1 MGVSSVDIDMGTQPP
16 KSPTVTTTA
25 TNSSPSSPSPI
36 ASKGSTKTSAK
47 NPSVSK
53 KSAVSKPSS
62 VGSKGSISQPA
73 SQSAALKF
81 NPGHAS
87 NEQGVVLDKRKEV
100 LANQSKQIAKTVR
113 VTKSGPH
120 LDLSEI
126 LPNESTSTNGQSS
139 QRMSSGVSTS
149 SHDRSSSVSTNQTI
163 QSSHNLPNQ
172 YASGAAWQQESMA
185 RQLSTPSQNV
195 FNPQQTRQ
203 SNLDPRVSSTHSPSQ
218 SLSPYSIALKQER
231 SSIPIHDNGN
241 QSQLT
246 YSHQT
251 GDQPVSPQQQFPP
264 SYPDSGMTKDKGSN
278 AISNTMGLSSFVPAQ
293 SEFNVMSQGFTGQDP
308 VSSLPFQEYQ
318 RTTSGRMGSEISGNI
333 SHVPIQQ
340 QYETQQ
346 QQDITS
352 IGSNARVLL
361 QNHRSNS
368 ATQFDLNHSISS
380 TTQVSSIA
388 ISSQPSVFT
397 SWDNNIPL
405 PRPQNQMEWRD
416 TNLSHQSSSYPE
428 LHSIHQFASSALTP
442 STTTFSSIPGAFST
456 TEHDESIPSQN
467 TQSGRSIEDRRM
479 QKIAKDM
486 VDCKR
491 YDYSVLLPRHIS
503 QDYDEM
509 WIAPPSTFQ
518 SDLQGIPRQLLVLP
532 KDANF
537 LADVFFENSCYYY
550 PIINRAVVESHLME
564 PQTPQALFLLNIIFM
579 TACKHLGRN
588 TDIKRAVQFRERA
601 REIQYFVDGRERL
614 SRMQGDLLGSQV
626 IYGVFRGVIGIAQ
639 MCGTHRPMPVSSVDD
654 SEEDYE
660 PKIDLV
666 AESRSILANKNFMPE
681 AVYQQRLWTF
691 WGLYLRDCISR
702 LYFAWPHGFDNMDI
716 VAELPKVKGTVGLG
730 GMRRSPTDQSGFD
743 EQQVTGKR
751 RGATMNSQQLRR
763 EKKLMKAEAAALASS
778 RDTYRMSSA
787 ISDDDD
793 EEEEPERQD
802 DESDLEQDEFDA
814 TSLLE
819 NDQRSKRNEDSRNF
833 IPSDGSSSQG
843 NDMTLSFSGL
853 SKHLLEK
860 QSRGEDLGRRQGT
873 GSNSAEVRRHLERM
887 RLLLDAESD
896 ISDGGTYSRV
906 LFLEEIKL
914 WTIGRRVGLYLHGR
928 NTLLMA
934 AAASTG
940 SYSPYDIQGSA
951 GEGTDLFAST
961 ISVSLE
967 ASKCSERAW
976 LEDKE
981 LQGLQAEL
989 IAWEQA
995 LPSLFKFRL
1004 DVDSSEVNHM
1014 INGKMGI
1021 LMLYYYTITIML
1033 QSSYLPI
1040 PQYLSS
1046 SARSTGFKSPES
1058 ISQEYDGL
1066 FSRAASMTASDDGGP
1081 RIKSETE
1088 EYFHTGRSPQ
1098 PSSNGYF
1105 NTAHQICTQLS
1116 NVLYHHVEL
1125 LLDSYPNWCSI
1136 QCKLY
1141 HSLTAAL
1148 RVSCL
1153 NARLGSN
1160 SKAIRDEA
1168 KAGFKMGS
1176 DLFKRQAMLPSP
1188 LTIRDWPAEEDV
1200 KVMQN
1205 LEEEFRELMT
1215 TQDEEQAM
1223 AEARSR
1229 SQTRDSTEGM
1239 FGNDD
1244 PGDHLLYT
1252 PDLQDGTG
1260 IDTNASLQQGLDP
1273 LDTISSQY
1281 DMFRAEHVF
1290 GLSDEGFQFDYNIDA

>member
-1 MGVSSVDIDMGTQPP
+1 MGVSSADIDMGTQPP

-126 LPNESTSTNGQSS
+126 LPNESTT
-139 QRMSSGVSTS
+139 
-149 SHDRSSSVSTNQTI
+149 
-163 QSSHNLPNQ
+163 
-172 YASGAAWQQESMA
+172 
-185 RQLSTPSQNV
+185 
-195 FNPQQTRQ
+195 
-203 SNLDPRVSSTHSPSQ
+203 
-218 SLSPYSIALKQER
+218 LKQER

-293 SEFNVMSQGFTGQDP
+293 SEFNVISQGLTGQDP
-308 VSSLPFQEYQ
+308 VSSLPFQGYQ
-318 RTTSGRMGSEISGNI
+318 RTTSGRMGSETSGNI
-333 SHVPIQQ
+333 SHVPIHQ

-405 PRPQNQMEWRD
+405 SRPQNQMEWRD

-654 SEEDYE
+654 SEEEYE

-730 GMRRSPTDQSGFD
+730 GMRRSPTDQSGLD

-787 ISDDDD
+787 ISDDDDD

-843 NDMTLSFSGL
+843 KDMTLSFSGL

-860 QSRGEDLGRRQGT
+860 QSRGEDLGRRQGS

-1004 DVDSSEVNHM
+1004 DVDSSDVNHM